1 MKRLLISILALS
13 FTLCASMVSAQV
25 DSEKPLMTI
34 GDEAVSKA
42 EFVNTFSKNNDLK
55 NTTPKELRD
64 YLDLFVNFKLK
75 VKEGRAM
82 KIDTSAAFQAELS
95 SYINQSAQQY
105 LTDNEMTE
113 RLLKECLERSKKHIH
128 ASHILINCAPDASPK
143 DSLTAYKKALKIRK
157 QILKGMDFSDAAVK
171 YSEDISA
178 RDYINPQNG
187 RKQAGNKGDISYF
200 TVFNLIYPFE
210 TGAYNTPV
218 GKVSMPVR
226 TRFGYHLI
234 YVQDVVPAISKIYA
248 SHILI
253 ADTNAKDGIMSED
266 AKSKIEEIQQKIK
279 QGVPFAQLVVEY
291 SDDIATNI
299 KEGRMQP
306 FAPNQRAGNFVSTA
320 IHLKQN
326 EISQP
331 VASVFGWHFIKLD
344 SINYQKIDDEY
355 ESFLRMKLG
364 RDNRS
369 YISRESFISKL
380 KQQYQYNENGKKQDI
395 KFLCD
400 NIPAEYFQSS
410 NTDITALPGIT
421 NLPPMAT
428 YANQQ
433 VTTQEFAKYIS
444 RFQGIDL
451 TTTLEKFLNERF
463 EKYIEEKL
471 YTYEKENLIN
481 KYPDFRDLVNEY
493 HDGMILYEIN
503 SQKVWT
509 QAITDTAGLHEYY
522 EKVKI
527 NYPVDP
533 NANPV
538 EYKPLNEIKAVVI
551 TEFQNHLDE
560 LWLQE
565 LRQKYPVKINEDVYS
580 TILKK

>member
-1 MKRLLISILALS
+1 MK
-13 FTLCASMVSAQV
+13 
-25 DSEKPLMTI
+25 K
-34 GDEAVSKA
+34 
-42 EFVNTFSKNNDLK
+42 
-55 NTTPKELRD
+55 TTEKELRD

-75 VKEGRAM
+75 VKEGKAL

-113 RLLKECLERSKKHIH
+113 RLYKECVERAKKHVH

-143 DSLTAYKKALKIRK
+143 DTLAAYKKALKIRK
-157 QILKGMDFSDAAVK
+157 QILKGLDFNEAAVQ
-171 YSEDISA
+171 YSEDPSA
-178 RDYINPQNG
+178 RDYVNPQSG

-218 GKVSMPVR
+218 GKVSMPIR

-234 YVQDVVPAISKIYA
+234 YVHDVVPAISKIYA
-248 SHILI
+248 AHILI
-253 ADTNAKDGIMSED
+253 SDTNAKNGIMSEE
-266 AKSKIEEIQQKIK
+266 AKGKIEEIQQKLN

-299 KEGRMQP
+299 KEGHMQP
-306 FAPNQRAGNFVSTA
+306 FAPNQRAGNFVAAT
-320 IHLKQN
+320 IHLKNN

-331 VASVFGWHFIKLD
+331 VASVFGWHIIRLD
-344 SINYQKIDDEY
+344 SIVYLTVDDEL
-355 ESFLRMKLG
+355 EGVLRMKLG

-369 YISRESFISKL
+369 FISKESFIAKL
-380 KQQYQYNENGKKQDI
+380 KKQYNYEESGKAQSI
-395 KFLCD
+395 KFLCA
-400 NIPAEYFQSS
+400 NIPTNYFQSTT
-410 NTDITALPGIT
+410 TDITTLPGIT
-421 NLPPMAT
+421 EQPPMASF
-428 YANQQ
+428 ANQQ

-451 TTTLEKFLNERF
+451 TTSLEKFLNERF
-463 EKYIEEKL
+463 EKFIEDRL
-471 YTYEKENLIN
+471 YNYEKENLIN
-481 KYPDFRDLVNEY
+481 KYPDFRELVNEY

-503 SQKVWT
+503 SQKIWT

-522 EKVKI
+522 EKIKK
-527 NYPVDP
+527 NYPIDP

-565 LRQKYPVKINEDVYS
+565 LRQKYPVVINEDIYA